1 MLLRRMS
8 GSKMRSTAFSPK
20 AVGMVL
26 TRSSTSFFIQRNGWP
41 LVPVSATAPSTVI
54 EAFEALAVTLRRC
67 SVPLVSFTRIVSPTE
82 SGAKGLVP
90 ALHSTIVAE
99 LPVVLTFAVPFIH
112 CSRLMRPSWGRRFS
126 ARFAPERS
134 LMRETTAS

>member
-1 MLLRRMS
+1 MLFSRMS

-26 TRSSTSFFIQRNGWP
+26 TRSSTS
-41 LVPVSATAPSTVI
+41 
-54 EAFEALAVTLRRC
+54 
-67 SVPLVSFTRIVSPTE
+67 
-82 SGAKGLVP
+82 
-90 ALHSTIVAE
+90 
-99 LPVVLTFAVPFIH
+99 LPP

-126 ARFAPERS
+126 ARLAPESS